1 VVHARKGGN
10 STMSK
15 KALWIKNAS
24 QVVTAKENKGPLA
37 GKEMRTLTVIEMAQ
51 SG

>member
-1 VVHARKGGN
+1 MVHARKGGN

-37 GKEMRTLTVIEMAQ
+37 GKEMRNLTVIEMAQ